1 MRSVDGFRI
10 YTRALSAGE
19 INLLAAG
26 PLPAPQNVV
35 ATPGSEQIALSWDAV
50 SGATGYTI
58 QRASSSGGPYTLIAA
73 GVTAT
78 SYIDSGLDDGVTW
91 YYTVAAQGLPGT
103 GVASAP
109 VSGATYTA
117 VENWRLTHFGTTA
130 NSGNAAD
137 GADPDG
143 DGMTNAQEFAA
154 GTDPNDNSSV
164 LAITQISKSGNDML
178 VSFASTAGKTYR
190 VDYSDTLQ
198 SGSWATVQDNIA
210 GTGGVLQIADTGGA
224 AQPKRCYRVVVVQ

>member
-1 MRSVDGFRI
+1 LRSVDGFRI

-19 INLLAAG
+19 ISLLAAG
-26 PLPAPQNVV
+26 PLPAPQNVG
-35 ATPGSEQIALSWDAV
+35 ATPGNQQIGLSWDAV